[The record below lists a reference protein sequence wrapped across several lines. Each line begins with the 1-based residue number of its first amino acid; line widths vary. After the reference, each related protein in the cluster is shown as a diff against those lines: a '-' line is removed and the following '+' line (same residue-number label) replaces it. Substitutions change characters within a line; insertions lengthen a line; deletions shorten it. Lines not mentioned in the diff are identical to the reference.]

1 MRVDSMKKR
10 VFIIVLDSFGVGEL
24 PDAAE
29 WNDEGSNTLGAVRGH
44 EDFFCP
50 TMTKLGLFN
59 IDGVGGGIRKPMGT
73 FAKLSE
79 VSKGKDSTIGHWELG
94 GILSPEPLPTYPEGF
109 PPEIIEEFERQTG
122 RKVLANK
129 PYSGTDVIRDFGREH
144 VKTGALIVYT
154 SADSVFQIAA
164 HEDVVPVEELYRYCE
179 IARKILVGKHGVA
192 RVIARPFTGE
202 WPYTRTANRHDF
214 SLEPPK
220 ETMND
225 RLKSAGYDVISVGKI
240 YDLFGGRGF
249 TEFTRTKNNVN
260 GMEVT
265 LEIEERDFCGL
276 CFTNLVDFDMTYGH
290 RNDIA
295 GYAKALSVFDRQL
308 AVFLEKMRP
317 DDLLIVTADHGC
329 DPATPSTDHSREYVP
344 MLLFGK
350 HVREGLNLHTRGS
363 FSDVCATVLAY
374 FGVEKGETAGT
385 SFLQEAL
392 SDAAFLPE
400 DAPDDRTLY
409 RLALEARE
417 KAYTPYSH
425 YRVGAA
431 LLTAEGRVYTGCNI
445 ENAAYTPTVCAERTA
460 FFKAVS
466 EGERR
471 FAKIAIAG
479 GREGEISSFCAPCGV
494 CRQVMAEFC
503 DEDFILVL
511 GGLDEVREYRLSEIL
526 PEMFTK
532 KEL

>member
-1 MRVDSMKKR
+1 MKKR

-29 WNDEGSNTLGAVRGH
+29 WNDEGSNTLGAVRH
-44 EDFFCP
+44 DENFYCPVMED
-50 TMTKLGLFN
+50 MGLFN
-59 IDGVGGGIRKPMGT
+59 IDGVGGGVERPKGT
-73 FAKLSE
+73 YAKLNE

-94 GILSPEPLPTYPEGF
+94 GILSPEPLPTYPDGF
-109 PPEIIEEFERQTG
+109 PPEIIEEFERRTG

-129 PYSGTDVIRDFGREH
+129 PYSGTDVIRDYGREH
-144 VKTGALIVYT
+144 VETGALIVYT

-164 HEDVVPVEELYRYCE
+164 HEDVVPVDELYRICE
-179 IARKILVGKHGVA
+179 IARKMLVGKHGVA

-202 WPYTRTANRHDF
+202 WPYQRTANRHDY
-214 SLEPPK
+214 SLEPPH
-220 ETMND
+220 ETVND
-225 RLKSAGYDVISVGKI
+225 RLKGAGYDVISVGKI

-249 TEFTRTKNNVN
+249 TEFTRTKSNVN

-265 LEIEERDFCGL
+265 LEIADRVFNGL

-290 RNDIA
+290 RNDIP
-295 GYAKALSVFDRQL
+295 GYAKALTVFDRQL
-308 AVFLEKMRP
+308 AELLKKLRP
-317 DDLLIVTADHGC
+317 DDLLIITADHGC

-344 MLLFGK
+344 MLLYGK

-363 FSDVCATVLAY
+363 FADVCATVLEY
-374 FGVEKGETAGT
+374 FGVEKGETAGE
-385 SFLQEAL
+385 SFLRESL
-392 SDAAFLPE
+392 SAAAFLPE
-400 DAPDDRTLY
+400 DAPDDEALY
-409 RLALEARE
+409 RMALEARE
-417 KAYTPYSH
+417 KAYAPYSN
-425 YRVGAA
+425 YKVGAA
-431 LLTAEGRVYTGCNI
+431 LLTADGRVYTGCNI
-445 ENAAYTPTVCAERTA
+445 ENAAFSPTNCAERTA

-466 EGERR
+466 EGERS

-479 GREGEISSFCAPCGV
+479 GKEGEVSSFCSPCGV

-511 GGLDEVREYRLSEIL
+511 GGPDKIQEYRLSEIL
-526 PEMFTK
+526 PDMFTK